1 MKTNIS
7 EDLPAR
13 KFSPAATGGGS
24 ESGPSGAGGPGGDV
38 EKKARQLVYDA
49 KYEVRKTMGK
59 DTRMDPAAVT
69 RAVLQRI
76 DKSSSSQPIKMRAR
90 KIVMGDTQKRD
101 VKEFASQNV
110 AKALFDVFANHS
122 SDIIDE
128 EELKK
133 DLEEAIE
140 TQGEK
145 KYKVRVT
152 DKKTGNSYIRWA
164 TRSKITELRGNPNIE
179 SVEMLDLYGSPEPN
193 ESERTKGA
201 QTASTTA
208 GKGVNNDGNLANNY
222 PPYDKV
228 TRGDVI
234 AGRRGEDQMGGK
246 KKVKEEF
253 IGEADTDGEDK
264 KQIKPMSKGK
274 KNKCKVYDG
283 KGRDNNMMGQGL
295 MMHQELEGE
304 LISETGYSR
313 FLNMVQEKMNLA
325 TAPMGDVINDFQ
337 QSDAPQF
344 VGKSEEERKKM
355 ALAAKLEAEREA
367 GMREEKECGCDDGEK
382 KKEKEIDPREIPT
395 KVNLVKNKL
404 RAMGLKM
411 SYEPEGDLVDEATAA
426 AKRGLPEPHRSETLK
441 ASGEREADELM
452 KTPQGKRELKR
463 RSDYRRQKQTP
474 EAQAKKKERDAESE
488 RISNLNRRPMTKK
501 QRAMSAAVRAS
512 GPLGT

>member
-13 KFSPAATGGGS
+13 KFSPAASGGG
-24 ESGPSGAGGPGGDV
+24 ESGSSGAAGPGGDI

-49 KYEVRKTMGK
+49 KYEVRKMMGK

-76 DKSSSSQPIKMRAR
+76 DKSSSSQPVKMRAR

-101 VKEFASQNV
+101 VKEFASQTV
-110 AKALFDVFANHS
+110 AKALFDVFVNHS
-122 SDIIDE
+122 TNVIDE

-164 TRSKITELRGNPNIE
+164 TRPKITELRGNPNIE

-193 ESERTKGA
+193 QSERSKGA
-201 QTASTTA
+201 QTASVTA
-208 GKGVNNDGNLANNY
+208 GKGMNNDGNLANNY
-222 PPYDKV
+222 PPYNKV

-234 AGRRGEDQMGGK
+234 AGATGKDQMGGK
-246 KKVKEEF
+246 KKIKEEF
-253 IGEADTDGEDK
+253 IGEGDNDGGDK
-264 KQIKPMSKGK
+264 QLKPMSKGK

-283 KGRDNNMMGQGL
+283 KGGDNMMGQGL
-295 MMHQELEGE
+295 MNHQELEGE
-304 LISETGYSR
+304 VIAETGYSR
-313 FLNMVQEKMNLA
+313 FMNMVQEKMNLA
-325 TAPMGDVINDFQ
+325 TADMGDVIADFET
-337 QSDAPQF
+337 SDAPQF
-344 VGKSEEERKKM
+344 EGKTKKERQKM

-367 GMREEKECGCDDGEK
+367 GMREEKECGYEDGEK
-382 KKEKEIDPREIPT
+382 KKEKKMDPREIPT
-395 KVNLVKNKL
+395 RVNLVKNKL

-411 SYEPEGDLVDEATAA
+411 SYEPEGEVIDEEMPKR
-426 AKRGLPEPHRSETLK
+426 AKGSRPSGTRTFTGMGYYGRKASEKKDPKSMRRIFPEPKEDKPLSD
-441 ASGEREADELM
+441 DEN
-452 KTPQGKRELKR
+452 PPRKR
-463 RSDYRRQKQTP
+463 RTREDDHPSLTAR
-474 EAQAKKKERDAESE
+474 ER
-488 RISNLNRRPMTKK
+488 N
-501 QRAMSAAVRAS
+501 
-512 GPLGT
+512 

>member
-13 KFSPAATGGGS
+13 KFSPAASGGG
-24 ESGPSGAGGPGGDV
+24 ESGSSGAAGPGGDI

-69 RAVLQRI
+69 RAVMQRI
-76 DKSSSSQPIKMRAR
+76 DKSSSSQPVKMRAR
-90 KIVMGDTQKRD
+90 KIVLGDTQKRD

-110 AKALFDVFANHS
+110 AKALFDVFVNHPT
-122 SDIIDE
+122 IVIDE

-164 TRSKITELRGNPNIE
+164 TRPKITELRGNPNIE

-193 ESERTKGA
+193 QSERSKGA
-201 QTASTTA
+201 QTASVTA
-208 GKGVNNDGNLANNY
+208 GKGMNNDGNLANNY
-222 PPYDKV
+222 PPYNKV

-234 AGRRGEDQMGGK
+234 AGATGKDQMGGK

-253 IGEADTDGEDK
+253 IGEGDNDGGD

-295 MMHQELEGE
+295 MNHQELEGE
-304 LISETGYSR
+304 VIAETGYSR
-313 FLNMVQEKMNLA
+313 FMNMVQEKMNLA
-325 TAPMGDVINDFQ
+325 TADMGDVVKDFQ

-344 VGKSEEERKKM
+344 EGKTKKERQKM
-355 ALAAKLEAEREA
+355 AIAAKLEAEREA
-367 GMREEKECGCDDGEK
+367 GMREENECGCEDGEE
-382 KKEKEIDPREIPT
+382 KKEKEMDPREIPT

-411 SYEPEGDLVDEATAA
+411 SYEPECEVIDEAEQRIKKPAQYAKSRGTYDPTGIGMYPRTSKERKKM
-426 AKRGLPEPHRSETLK
+426 KRGEKVTPYKSLDREPDDGGGDYGPDTPT
-441 ASGEREADELM
+441 ARE
-452 KTPQGKRELKR
+452 KNP
-463 RSDYRRQKQTP
+463 
-474 EAQAKKKERDAESE
+474 
-488 RISNLNRRPMTKK
+488 NLR
-501 QRAMSAAVRAS
+501 
-512 GPLGT
+512 